1 MIVKKSEAF
10 KMAQYS
16 VMADELI
23 ESAEKLEILRILMEA
38 EDIAKYGEKKEAE
51 DKE

>member
-1 MIVKKSEAF
+1 MKKSEAF

-38 EDIAKYGEKKEAE
+38 EDIAKYGENKE
-51 DKE
+51 